1 MSPKLLCALA
11 LLLVVLVGLC
21 SSQRVDYS
29 GYTEYDGRPAVLSL
43 TFNGPKVTGNLLVSP
58 VCGQGIRLTG
68 VDIDLTGTATGPWE
82 SAATTVA
89 GDWSGGDTD
98 PCDGSSLIRDDPLY
112 PNKGSFTISIKKTDD
127 GKDAVRLVRMPTGY
141 GYLFGPKGSVY
152 EGAAGTGST
161 DQGVDLKISEL
172 SVPSGIAPGR
182 MAEVLVTFSNV
193 GGESSGPFNLYGYA
207 FPNQDNLIYRSDP
220 SPVEGLGAGETKSA
234 TLSISI
240 PSNAPEVPYDIK
252 VAVDNS
258 NFAGSGDV
266 LETNENNNEMWKR
279 KVRGPVAGAKTGSAG
294 SQVDLV
300 VVSVR
305 DEPDHAAASSDQ
317 LIFTMELKNLGTVE
331 VKGFNVGFYLSPDR
345 SITADDIYI
354 GYGVVDLKPGESRSG
369 PVPCKIPAD
378 IIPGLYY
385 IGVIADPQEKV
396 AESDETNNARA
407 SEDPVRIPP
416 SLAIFSGGSDG
427 SGGDL
432 ASRRPGSGSDVVHL
446 QKGQTHTFQM
456 PAAGIAD
463 GVSFDD
469 AGITSISH
477 WYGHD
482 NFVKWG
488 PSSVLSG
495 DGEEILG
502 SGTTITLLAA
512 DEGTANVRMTAFW
525 ETKESDGSVG
535 HGYQDFSWTVIVG
548 SLGSDS
554 RVNEQSS
561 ANEVPENKGEIT
573 SGKIKGRAIYRPTGE
588 PVAGAHILSLDF
600 EDEGRGSYPVHKLNS
615 DGSVKEW
622 LETGSDGSFE
632 IDIATWIPSGADA
645 GTFWIRMI
653 KFYDGPLAQDIWE
666 TTCLDLWVVQ
676 SPLKTLTLTKE
687 SAQTGPI
694 DVGIIMMDK
703 ITGIECPID
712 PSTGLP
718 IDDPNWP

>member
-1 MSPKLLCALA
+1 MSTKLLCVLA
-11 LLLVVLVGLC
+11 LLFVVLVGSS

-29 GYTEYDGRPAVLSL
+29 GYTEYDGRPAVLTL

-58 VCGQGIRLTG
+58 VCEQGMHLTG
-68 VDIDLTGTATGPWE
+68 VDIDLKGSATGPWE
-82 SAATTVA
+82 NAATTVV

-98 PCDGSSLIRDDPLY
+98 PCDASSTIRDDPLY
-112 PNKGSFTISIKKTDD
+112 PNEGSFTISMTKTDD

-152 EGAAGTGST
+152 
-161 DQGVDLKISEL
+161 L
-172 SVPSGIAPGR
+172 
-182 MAEVLVTFSNV
+182 
-193 GGESSGPFNLYGYA
+193 GP
-207 FPNQDNLIYRSDP
+207 
-220 SPVEGLGAGETKSA
+220 E
-234 TLSISI
+234 
-240 PSNAPEVPYDIK
+240 
-252 VAVDNS
+252 
-258 NFAGSGDV
+258 
-266 LETNENNNEMWKR
+266 
-279 KVRGPVAGAKTGSAG
+279 AGAPAQGKTGSAG
-294 SQVDLV
+294 SKVDLV
-300 VVSVR
+300 VVSIH
-305 DEPDHAAASSDQ
+305 DEPGQAAPSSDQ
-317 LIFTMELKNLGTVE
+317 LTFTMELKNLGTVE
-331 VKGFNVGFYLSPDR
+331 AKGFNVGFYLSPDR

-378 IIPGLYY
+378 LTPGLYY

-396 AESDETNNARA
+396 PESDETNNAKA
-407 SEDPVRIPP
+407 TEDPVRIPR
-416 SLAIFSGGSDG
+416 SLLIFSGGSEG
-427 SGGDL
+427 TGGDQ
-432 ASRRPGSGSDVVHL
+432 ASGRPGSGSDVVHL

-456 PAAGIAD
+456 PAAGIVD

-477 WYGHD
+477 WYGRD

-525 ETKESDGSVG
+525 ETKKSDGSVG
-535 HGYQDFSWTVIVG
+535 NGYQDFSWTVIVG
-548 SLGSDS
+548 SFGSDKS
-554 RVNEQSS
+554 VNEQSS
-561 ANEVPENKGEIT
+561 ANKVPEKKGEIT
-573 SGKIKGRAIYRPTGE
+573 SGKIKGKAIYLPTGE
-588 PVAGAHILSLDF
+588 PVAGAVILSLDF
-600 EDEGRGSYPVHKLNS
+600 EDEARGSYPLHKLNS
-615 DGSVKEW
+615 DEW
-622 LETGSDGSFE
+622 LRTGSDGTFE
-632 IDIATWIPSGADA
+632 IDIATWLPSGIDP
-645 GTFWIRMI
+645 GTFWTRII
-653 KFYDGPLAQDIWE
+653 KFYDGPLAKDIAA

-703 ITGIECPID
+703 VPGIECPID